1 MKLSRIPGPLAL
13 AAFAASMA
21 AGCGQALVPGTTYDG
36 PLITIGGTIG
46 PPGGLEDARDR
57 NGAAPVRNPLVTLL
71 WTDPL
76 QRQPD
81 VPAPPWTLG
90 STVDRENNTFTIE
103 VFRPPPASALVDV
116 AAPSGEVSTLA
127 LAEIVMI
134 DDADGDGTFRVDGP
148 RAAIVAPD
156 LYLAGSVSVL
166 VYVARPYPTPQ
177 VESPVAP
184 DGIIGFQTLRYRCV
198 GQVAARIEQTP
209 PSTIDLIVQTSIDF
223 PELRDCRRTHSP

>member
-1 MKLSRIPGPLAL
+1 LKSLGLLAV
-13 AAFAASMA
+13 AAFAALVA

-36 PLITIGGTIG
+36 PLITLGGTIG

-57 NGAAPVRNPLVTLL
+57 NGAGPARNPLVTLL

-81 VPAPPWTLG
+81 VPAPAWTLG
-90 STVDRENNTFTIE
+90 STVDRENNTFTMD

-148 RAAIVAPD
+148 RAEIAPPD

-166 VYVARPYPTPQ
+166 AYVTRPYPAQ
-177 VESPVAP
+177 VESPVVP
-184 DGIIGFQTLRYRCV
+184 DGVVGFQALTYYCF
-198 GQVAARIEQTP
+198 GQVTARINQTP
-209 PSTIDLIVQTSIDF
+209 PGAVDLIVQPSTDF
-223 PELRDCRRTHSP
+223 PELRNCRRTHSP